1 MDGLRDSLLMKPM
14 GLSGDRT
21 RLPGYEIAFIT
32 TLKMASDAGQP
43 WFGGSFRRLS
53 SARIRA
59 DWESAA
65 RGQPLLQPRIGR
77 DVLITQL
84 YPWPRDRL
92 LVLVYDVDL
101 EASE

>member
-1 MDGLRDSLLMKPM
+1 MVACQAALLRGLIQACYHHHNRP
-14 GLSGDRT
+14 
-21 RLPGYEIAFIT
+21 A

-53 SARIRA
+53 SARIRS
-59 DWESAA
+59 DWESAG
-65 RGQPLLQPRIGR
+65 RGQPLLRPQIWR
-77 DVLITQL
+77 DVLTQL
-84 YPWPRDRL
+84 HPWPRDRL